1 MTGILSML
9 IGQIYGGSTPVITDP
24 YFDYTTLLLP
34 GNGTNGAQNNTF
46 LDSGNPAEFTGSISG
61 TTLTVTAVASG
72 TIKVG
77 QWISGSGI
85 TASPQTTITALGTG
99 TGGTG
104 TYTVNQSQTVAST
117 TITSNGFPITR
128 NGNTTQGTFSPF
140 SQTGWGN
147 YFNGGA
153 SNLNLPSSTDFALGS
168 AFSFECW
175 VFLTSLPNVSELLD
189 VRTSNEVGCLY
200 ILTSG
205 FPQWQNGPSTG
216 STITGSTAVTLNQ
229 WNYLLFVAD
238 ANGCSIYLN
247 GARVANTSQVATW
260 PTSARPCFIGGAFGN
275 SSGSSVN
282 GYLSDVRLIK
292 GSTPYNSTATSVTVP
307 TTFLP
312 FVTNTV
318 LQCCRSNRFINTV
331 GNVTMTVNG
340 SPSVQAF
347 SPFNPSASWSAATYG
362 GSGYFDGTGDYLSV
376 AYNSNLQLGSS
387 DFTIDFWFYST
398 GAQGAGDVIAN
409 GYSSGSTLSWLIQA
423 DVSTVKLYL
432 STTGSGWAVSA
443 FTVGAIVHNSWN
455 HYAITRSGNTVTP
468 YLNGTAGT
476 TTSITG
482 SIFANTSPIGI
493 GSDISAPSSFPIQ
506 GYLTDFR
513 IIIGSAVAPPS
524 GGPTSPA
531 TAVTNTRLLLNY
543 TNAGIYDATSK
554 NDLETVGDAQI
565 STAQSKWGG
574 SSMAFDGTTDYLY
587 QAPTPFIRLGT
598 GDFTCECWVRFNV
611 VTGTQGIFQLADS
624 YLQSSLSNNG
634 VGITTANGTGWLFYA
649 KNSQTY
655 TFSPIVPAAANT
667 WMHVALVRYSG
678 TTKLYVN
685 GTGDAALTASS
696 DTTNYTAT
704 YLALGGVY
712 GGNPLNGYI
721 QDFRITVGV
730 ARYTSNF
737 TAPTA
742 AFPTL

>member
-1 MTGILSML
+1 MAGNLTAMIAAAFS
-9 IGQIYGGSTPVITDP
+9 GGAAPPVTSDP
-24 YFDYTTLLLP
+24 YYEYTTLLLP

-46 LDSGNPAEFTGSISG
+46 LDSSTNNFT
-61 TTLTVTAVASG
+61 
-72 TIKVG
+72 
-77 QWISGSGI
+77 
-85 TASPQTTITALGTG
+85 
-99 TGGTG
+99 
-104 TYTVNQSQTVAST
+104 
-117 TITSNGFPITR
+117 ITR

-362 GSGYFDGTGDYLSV
+362 GSGYFDDSNDYLSYNTSNSNFAIGATDNFCV
-376 AYNSNLQLGSS
+376 EAWVYYTSSPNYEGFFQADYSAGLSNCLWFGYNSGTLTLGRHA
-387 DFTIDFWFYST
+387 ST
-398 GAQGAGDVIAN
+398 NFAT
-409 GYSSGSTLSWLIQA
+409 Y
-423 DVSTVKLYL
+423 
-432 STTGSGWAVSA
+432 
-443 FTVGAIVHNSWN
+443 
-455 HYAITRSGNTVTP
+455 TVTFTQGQW
-468 YLNGTAGT
+468 YHVVGVRQAGNVALFLNGTRVANSSSNTDTTTQNGFAVGVVYPSGYFGGYFGGT
-476 TTSITG
+476 RFVRAASGTSMPYDPTQTSIT
-482 SIFANTSPIGI
+482 
-493 GSDISAPSSFPIQ
+493 
-506 GYLTDFR
+506 
-513 IIIGSAVAPPS
+513 V
-524 GGPTSPA
+524 PTSPL
-531 TAVTNTRLLLNY
+531 TAVTGTQLLLNY

-554 NDLETVGDAQI
+554 NDLETVGNAQI

-574 SSMAFDGTTDYLY
+574 SSMAFDGTGDYLY

-634 VGITTANGTGWLFYA
+634 VGLSTTSGTGWLFFA
-649 KNSQTY
+649 KNSQTFTY
-655 TFSPIVPAAANT
+655 SPIVPAAANT

-704 YLALGGVY
+704 YLALGGLY
-712 GGNPLNGYI
+712 GGNSLNGYI

-730 ARYTSNF
+730 ARYTANF
-737 TAPTA
+737 TPPTA